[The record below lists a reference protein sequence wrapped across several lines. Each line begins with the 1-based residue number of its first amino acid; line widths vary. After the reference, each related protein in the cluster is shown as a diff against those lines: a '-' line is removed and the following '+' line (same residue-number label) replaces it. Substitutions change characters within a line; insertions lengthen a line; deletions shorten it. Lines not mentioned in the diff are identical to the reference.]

1 MDKKYILS
9 AEVTEMKLQR
19 LAYEILEDNP
29 GEQHIILAGI
39 LDNGLVVASV
49 LQKFL
54 KKTSSIE
61 TELIS
66 LSFDKKNPGE
76 IKLSSEQDFTGKVI
90 IIIDDVTNSG
100 KTLLYAL
107 KPFLNYY
114 PKKIQTLV
122 LVERSH
128 KMYPIHPDFVGL
140 SLATT
145 LREHIYVE
153 VNDDE
158 VQGAYLS

>member
-9 AEVTEMKLQR
+9 AEITEMKLQR